1 MKNRDIYP
9 QSQDFMNSR
18 LSLLTSTIALSVSVG
33 SIVSFSIPK
42 ADAALLVGNTT
53 GNNVVIYDDAGNFR
67 GDFIA
72 PGVGGLLEPDDLTFG
87 PDGNLY
93 VSSGSGSS
101 GEILRYN
108 GKTGAFIDTFATG
121 GLIRPYGSAFGPDG
135 KLYVSSFLT
144 DQILRFDGKT
154 GDFIDVFASA
164 KEIPLSDR
172 KSGQLNGPNG
182 LLFTGDG
189 RLLVTTEGSVAI
201 ADPIKPGSFTADFSG
216 GFASQILSYDLST
229 GQSSVFV
236 DQPTPSPD
244 SEGFVSFL
252 GLATNPQGD
261 LFASDFANDIRRYD
275 LSSGAI
281 KQTISTNYTGV
292 VPSKSFIGNLTFDPN
307 GTLYSVGFDQT
318 TNQGAILR
326 YNGFTGA
333 PLPSAG
339 NSSAIYVPTNKAL
352 KRPIGITYTAIKVPE
367 PEAVTGIVAIGL
379 LSTLL
384 LKRRDQANSAI
395 E

>member
-1 MKNRDIYP
+1 M
-9 QSQDFMNSR
+9 
-18 LSLLTSTIALSVSVG
+18 
-33 SIVSFSIPK
+33 
-42 ADAALLVGNTT
+42 
-53 GNNVVIYDDAGNFR
+53 VIYDDAGNFR

-72 PGVGGLLEPDDLTFG
+72 PGVGGLLDPDDLTFG

-101 GEILRYN
+101 GEILRYD

-121 GLIRPYGSAFGPDG
+121 GLIRPYGSAFGPDS

-154 GDFIDVFASA
+154 GAFLDVFASA

-172 KSGQLNGPNG
+172 KSGQLNGPND

-189 RLLVTTEGSVAI
+189 RLLVTTQGSVAI
-201 ADPIKPGSFTADFSG
+201 ANPTRPGSFRADFSR

-244 SEGFVSFL
+244 SFGFVSFL

-292 VPSKSFIGNLTFDPN
+292 VPSKSFIGNLTFDPD
-307 GTLYSVGFDQT
+307 GTLYSVGFDQA

-326 YNGFTGA
+326 YDGLTGA

-352 KRPIGITYTAIKVPE
+352 KRPIGITYMAIKVPE
-367 PEAVTGIVAIGL
+367 PEAVTGSVAIGL
-379 LSTLL
+379 LSALL
-384 LKRRDQANSAI
+384 LKRRDRTNPAI
-395 E
+395 EQ

>member
-121 GLIRPYGSAFGPDG
+121 GLIRPYGS
-135 KLYVSSFLT
+135 KCIWTRRQTVCQQL
-144 DQILRFDGKT
+144 FDR
-154 GDFIDVFASA
+154 
-164 KEIPLSDR
+164 P
-172 KSGQLNGPNG
+172 
-182 LLFTGDG
+182 
-189 RLLVTTEGSVAI
+189 
-201 ADPIKPGSFTADFSG
+201 
-216 GFASQILSYDLST
+216 
-229 GQSSVFV
+229 
-236 DQPTPSPD
+236 
-244 SEGFVSFL
+244 
-252 GLATNPQGD
+252 
-261 LFASDFANDIRRYD
+261 DFA
-275 LSSGAI
+275 L
-281 KQTISTNYTGV
+281 
-292 VPSKSFIGNLTFDPN
+292 
-307 GTLYSVGFDQT
+307 
-318 TNQGAILR
+318 
-326 YNGFTGA
+326 
-333 PLPSAG
+333 
-339 NSSAIYVPTNKAL
+339 
-352 KRPIGITYTAIKVPE
+352 
-367 PEAVTGIVAIGL
+367 
-379 LSTLL
+379 
-384 LKRRDQANSAI
+384 
-395 E
+395 